1 MIILKCTVVS
11 VMFWIVAAAQA
22 ATPIP
27 VPFGAAEDKNSPT
40 FSLLYEYEKARATM
54 VVILGGE
61 GRIGV
66 HEKTRGTKTQTALMA
81 TLLAEPTFSQNPIN
95 VVIFDSPT
103 PLTPV
108 HLRSGQDHL
117 DRIRSVI
124 SFYKARFNHPIIL
137 LGHSN
142 GSTSV
147 SEYFN
152 KYAQSPEIAGLVV
165 SASKADLT
173 LKPPLSVPVLF
184 LHHADDQ
191 CRLTMFSSASRN
203 FERVKA
209 LNTKFT
215 GIAVVRGGESSGDPC
230 RDGKHM
236 YFGAYDEAARFVND
250 FIQQHV
256 LGS

>member
-1 MIILKCTVVS
+1 
-11 VMFWIVAAAQA
+11 
-22 ATPIP
+22 
-27 VPFGAAEDKNSPT
+27 
-40 FSLLYEYEKARATM
+40 
-54 VVILGGE
+54 
-61 GRIGV
+61 
-66 HEKTRGTKTQTALMA
+66 
-81 TLLAEPTFSQNPIN
+81 
-95 VVIFDSPT
+95 
-103 PLTPV
+103 
-108 HLRSGQDHL
+108 
-117 DRIRSVI
+117 
-124 SFYKARFNHPIIL
+124 

-191 CRLTMFSSASRN
+191 CRLTMFSSASRS
-203 FERVKA
+203 FERVKS

-215 GIAVVRGGESSGDPC
+215 GLAVVKGGESSGDPC

-236 YFGAYDEAARFVND
+236 YFGAYDEAARFVEE
-250 FIQQHV
+250 FIQKYA

>member
-1 MIILKCTVVS
+1 MITLKYTVVS
-11 VMFWIVAAAQA
+11 VMFWVVAVVQA

-27 VPFGAAEDKNSPT
+27 VPFGAAEDKHSPT

-66 HEKTRGTKTQTALMA
+66 HEKTRGTKTQTALMT
-81 TLLAEPTFSQNPIN
+81 TLLTDPSFSKNPIN
-95 VVIFDSPT
+95 VVIFDSPA

-108 HLRSGQDHL
+108 HLRYGPDHL

-124 SFYKARFNHPIIL
+124 SFYKARYSHPIIL

-191 CRLTMFSSASRN
+191 CRLTMFSSASRS
-203 FERVKA
+203 FERVKS

-215 GIAVVRGGESSGDPC
+215 GLAVVKGGESSGDPC

-236 YFGAYDEAARFVND
+236 YFGAYDEAARFVEE
-250 FIQQHV
+250 FIQKYA